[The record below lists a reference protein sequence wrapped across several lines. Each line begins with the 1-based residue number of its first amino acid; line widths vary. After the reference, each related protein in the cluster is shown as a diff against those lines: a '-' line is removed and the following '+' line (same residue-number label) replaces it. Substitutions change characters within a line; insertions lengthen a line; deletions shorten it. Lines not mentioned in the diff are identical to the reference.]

1 MRRQN
6 LTNLPVT
13 NSDGRLVGLL
23 LRADADQAL
32 EAIRSNAE
40 APARPRER
48 ASLFDSADVTALLA
62 AKLSRPSLHGNRGGP
77 KSACVRLRPTSRRT
91 RPPVVRIRRHDQRVA
106 GAGLLPR
113 SSGEARSAS
122 KSPRRRRRAR
132 CRRESR
138 RRWRVRDVRQASA
151 RPAGRPPCRPM
162 RERRREDLRRLEQPA
177 GARPHAGGCARRPT
191 PDARQSTSFIRRCS
205 VASDPSVQAKK
216 MLRSECW
223 G

>member
-1 MRRQN
+1 LARRGKARWSERHWLFVLAFALGCVERMRRQN

-77 KSACVRLRPTSRRT
+77 KSACVRL
-91 RPPVVRIRRHDQRVA
+91 
-106 GAGLLPR
+106 
-113 SSGEARSAS
+113 
-122 KSPRRRRRAR
+122 
-132 CRRESR
+132 
-138 RRWRVRDVRQASA
+138 
-151 RPAGRPPCRPM
+151 
-162 RERRREDLRRLEQPA
+162 
-177 GARPHAGGCARRPT
+177 
-191 PDARQSTSFIRRCS
+191 
-205 VASDPSVQAKK
+205 
-216 MLRSECW
+216 
-223 G
+223 